1 MEPTAEA
8 IIVALPIWV
17 VIGGAILAGVIT
29 GFSIG
34 LSFRLLNYLMF
45 RGNQAPGGVKQPPS
59 AARRAMED
67 KQRRIENGHQ
77 QHTYSN

>member
-29 GFSIG
+29 GFGIG
-34 LSFRLLNYLMF
+34 LLFHLLKYLMPAGIKHPG
-45 RGNQAPGGVKQPPS
+45 RKTTTLRRPSGHGGQAK
-59 AARRAMED
+59 
-67 KQRRIENGHQ
+67 EN
-77 QHTYSN
+77 

>member
-29 GFSIG
+29 GFGIG
-34 LSFRLLNYLMF
+34 LLFHLLKYLMS
-45 RGNQAPGGVKQPPS
+45 RGNQAPGRKTTTLRRPS
-59 AARRAMED
+59 GYRGETRTN
-67 KQRRIENGHQ
+67 KEN
-77 QHTYSN
+77 

>member
-29 GFSIG
+29 GFGIG
-34 LSFRLLNYLMF
+34 LLFHLLKYLMS
-45 RGNQAPGGVKQPPS
+45 RGNQAPG
-59 AARRAMED
+59 A
-67 KQRRIENGHQ
+67 
-77 QHTYSN
+77 